1 MTPDASSDFTVLP
14 SPDLDRAA
22 KACPLLETEKAKG
35 EWISCCSRRFFPL
48 AKRIAGNDDLAM
60 DVLQISWIKVLQA
73 TNVGLGGPKACPW
86 VAAVVANSAK
96 DALRRQNR
104 RREVSLAPFQDP
116 SVGPTAETRVQE
128 QEMLQLLREMVAVL
142 PEIYRQIVELRLDE
156 HLSTEEAAERLG
168 IPRSTAA
175 SRLHRAVKMLNKSIT
190 ARIEGEESAG
200 DPTA

>member
-1 MTPDASSDFTVLP
+1 MPPDASSDFIVLP
-14 SPDLDRAA
+14 SPDMDRAA

-48 AKRIAGNDDLAM
+48 AKRIAGDDDLAM

-73 TNVGLGGPKACPW
+73 ANVGLGGPKACPW

-96 DALRRQNR
+96 DALRRKNR
-104 RREVSLAPFQDP
+104 RREVSLDLVQGPT
-116 SVGPTAETRVQE
+116 VGPTAETQAQE

-142 PEIYRQIVELRLDE
+142 PEIYRQMVELRLDE

-175 SRLHRAVKMLNKSIT
+175 SRLHRAVKMLNKRIT
-190 ARIEGEESAG
+190 ARLEGEEGADG
-200 DPTA
+200 AKA

>member
-1 MTPDASSDFTVLP
+1 MTSDASSDFTVLP
-14 SPDLDRAA
+14 SPTLDRAA

-35 EWISCCSRRFFPL
+35 EWISCCTRRFFPL
-48 AKRIAGNDDLAM
+48 ARRIAGDDDLAM
-60 DVLQISWIKVLQA
+60 DVLQVSWIKVLQA
-73 TNVGLGGPKACPW
+73 ANVGLGGPKACPW

-104 RREVSLAPFQDP
+104 RREVSLDLRGDP
-116 SVGPTAETRVQE
+116 AVRPTAESRAYE

-175 SRLHRAVKMLNKSIT
+175 SRLHRAVKMLNKRIT
-190 ARIEGEESAG
+190 DKIEGDA
-200 DPTA
+200 TASDATT

>member
-1 MTPDASSDFTVLP
+1 M
-14 SPDLDRAA
+14 
-22 KACPLLETEKAKG
+22 LETEKAKG
-35 EWISCCSRRFFPL
+35 EWIDCCSRRFFPL
-48 AKRIAGNDDLAM
+48 ARRIAGNDDLAM
-60 DVLQISWIKVLQA
+60 DVLQVSWIKVLQA
-73 TNVGLGGPKACPW
+73 ANVGLGGPKACPW

-104 RREVSLAPFQDP
+104 RREVSLDLRGDP
-116 SVGPTAETRVQE
+116 AVRPTAESRAYE

-175 SRLHRAVKMLNKSIT
+175 SRLHRAVKMLNKRIT
-190 ARIEGEESAG
+190 DKIEGDA
-200 DPTA
+200 TASDATT

>member
-14 SPDLDRAA
+14 NSDMDRAA

-35 EWISCCSRRFFPL
+35 EWIDCCSRRFFPL
-48 AKRIAGNDDLAM
+48 ARRIAGNDDLAM
-60 DVLQISWIKVLQA
+60 DVLQVSWIKVLQA
-73 TNVGLGGPKACPW
+73 ANVGLGGPTACPW

-104 RREVSLAPFQDP
+104 RREVSLEVLGDP
-116 SVGPTAETRVQE
+116 AVRPTAEARAHE

-142 PEIYRQIVELRLDE
+142 PEIYRQVVELRLDE

-175 SRLHRAVKMLNKSIT
+175 SRLHRAVKMLNK
-190 ARIEGEESAG
+190 RIADRLEGEDTAG
-200 DPTA
+200 DAA